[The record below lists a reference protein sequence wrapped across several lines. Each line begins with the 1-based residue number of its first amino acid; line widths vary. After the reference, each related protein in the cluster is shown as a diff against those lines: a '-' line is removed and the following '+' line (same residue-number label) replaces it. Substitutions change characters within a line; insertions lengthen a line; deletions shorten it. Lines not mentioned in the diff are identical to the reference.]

1 MQSAQVE
8 GQEAQNVKKQKQK
21 QKPVN
26 IILVYTK
33 KLVRRILKDCSI

>member
-8 GQEAQNVKKQKQK
+8 GQEAQNVKKQK